1 MTVWSSPFPCRVPSG
16 WNDPDPFPGP
26 DQTVLLFDSPDWV
39 LQCWGE
45 TKSCDGAEFERLE
58 QGYRQLLERRAQ
70 GTQLVQPQW
79 STAEQAPAI
88 DGALASLLVLVLQS
102 NPNALD
108 SYLQLDPT
116 YLQRLWEAQA
126 HPRHLLLQWLQRNT
140 RAFTPSEHP
149 LEQQLSMALAELDQ
163 RQAEQQRV
171 ETLLEQHMDQQRR
184 TRRLLSSLIQ
194 SPSND

>member
-1 MTVWSSPFPCRVPSG
+1 
-16 WNDPDPFPGP
+16 
-26 DQTVLLFDSPDWV
+26 VLLFDSPDWV

-58 QGYRQLLERRAQ
+58 QGYRQLLERHVQ
-70 GTQLVQPQW
+70 GTQVVQPQW
-79 STAEQAPAI
+79 SEAGQPPAI
-88 DGALASLLVLVLQS
+88 DGILALLLVLALQS

-116 YLQRLWEAQA
+116 YLQRLWRAQA

-140 RAFTPSEHP
+140 RAFTPSEQP
-149 LEQQLSMALAELDQ
+149 VEQQLRMALAELDQ

-184 TRRLLSSLIQ
+184 TRLLLSSLIQ
-194 SPSND
+194 SPSNN